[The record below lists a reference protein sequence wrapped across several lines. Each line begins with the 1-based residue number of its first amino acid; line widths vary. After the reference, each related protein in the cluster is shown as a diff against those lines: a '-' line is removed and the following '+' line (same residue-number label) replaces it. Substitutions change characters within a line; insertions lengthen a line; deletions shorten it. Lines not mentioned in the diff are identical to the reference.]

1 MTSRKRLSFFRRVI
15 FPFAAVLL
23 IFGSCVKPS
32 INFGTAFVNDNNTNI
47 IVVDTFSSLMST
59 VYFDSFPTSGTGS
72 ILVGRYK
79 DNSFGIVTSQ
89 TYYQLAPPRVIPT
102 ITNQAGYD
110 SLVLITRLNN
120 YFYGDTSVS
129 QQYVVSQLKENMQ
142 YPGTQFAFFNNDS
155 MAVESSP
162 LGIAAVSINPK
173 GAYTS
178 QLANDSLKVKL
189 SDAKGL
195 ELFRMI
201 QSVSDTVT
209 NTNTF
214 LGYFKGI
221 SMAPGSST
229 MGAMFGFKDTVVM
242 RLYYHEPGVVM
253 TPKFTDFIMWNR
265 AFQFNHIT
273 YDRTGTP
280 LQLLPS
286 LKSPVTGTPVEIS
299 SDSTANAIYVQNGTA
314 VHAKLKFPYVWQ
326 LVQRPDFVSV
336 LKAEL
341 VLSPLAGTYSPEIT
355 LPTQLQLF
363 TTDETNQAGIPIAA
377 AGSIYGNF
385 KIDYIYNVNTAYTY
399 DVTSLIKAQIA
410 DGIGNA
416 NHYGVMV
423 SIPAPLDNTTF
434 NRVIFPAKNN
444 PNQST
449 KVVLKIYYASYY

>member
-1 MTSRKRLSFFRRVI
+1 MTSRIRISYFLSI
-15 FPFAAVLL
+15 LLPFATALL

-47 IVVDTFSSLMST
+47 VVVDTFSSVMST

-79 DNSFGIVTSQ
+79 DNGFGIVTSK
-89 TYYQLAPPRVIPT
+89 TYYQLAPPRVLPT
-102 ITNQAGYD
+102 ISNQAGYD

-129 QQYVVSQLKENMQ
+129 QQYVVSQLKNNIQ
-142 YPGTQFAFFNNDS
+142 FPGNQFAFFNNDS
-155 MAVESSP
+155 VPTESSP
-162 LGIAAVSINPK
+162 LGVAAVTINPRA
-173 GAYTS
+173 GYTS
-178 QLANDSLKVKL
+178 QLANDSLKVRL
-189 SDAKGL
+189 SDAQGF

-209 NTNTF
+209 NTNIF
-214 LGYFKGI
+214 LGYFKGV
-221 SMAPGSST
+221 SMAPGAST
-229 MGAMFGFKDTVVM
+229 MGALYGFKDTVVM

-253 TPKFTDFIMWNR
+253 TPKFTDFIIWNR
-265 AFQFNHIT
+265 AFQWNQIT

-286 LKSPVTGTPVEIS
+286 LKSPVPGTPVEIS

-314 VHAKLKFPYVWQ
+314 VHAKLKFPYLWQ

-341 VLSPLAGTYSPEIT
+341 DLSPLAGSYSPEIT
-355 LPTQLQLF
+355 LPTQLQIF
-363 TTDETNQAGIPIAA
+363 TTDEKNQVGVPIAA
-377 AGSIYGNF
+377 AGTAYGNF
-385 KIDYIYNVNTAYTY
+385 KIDYIYNVNTTY
-399 DVTSLIKAQIA
+399 KFDITSFIKSQIA
-410 DGIGNA
+410 AGIGNVD
-416 NHYGVMV
+416 HYGVMI

-434 NRVIFPAKNN
+434 NRVILPDKNN